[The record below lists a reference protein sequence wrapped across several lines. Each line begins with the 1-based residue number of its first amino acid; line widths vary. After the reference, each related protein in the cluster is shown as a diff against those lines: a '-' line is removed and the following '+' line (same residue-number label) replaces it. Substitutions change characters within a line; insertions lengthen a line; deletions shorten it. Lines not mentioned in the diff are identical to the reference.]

1 MIQTMVLPWTHQST
15 KDLLKTRIFNITEK
29 NYLKPDG
36 KTPFDAFVIDS
47 RHWVNIIAFNSKNE
61 ILLEKQFR
69 FGTNRIELEIP
80 GGIVERNE
88 DPFIAAKR
96 ELEEETGYRS
106 NHWEFLGV
114 VDSNP
119 AIFSNKCYTYAA
131 FDVESSG
138 HENPDTDEDIE
149 YFFKPASEVRKDIRE
164 GRITHTFIL
173 AAFYWLALKTELN

>member
-1 MIQTMVLPWTHQST
+1 MVNPWSYKST
-15 KDLLKTRIFNITEK
+15 KNLLETRIFNITEK

-36 KTPFDAFVIDS
+36 ITPFNAYVIDT

-61 ILLEKQFR
+61 ILMEKQFR

-80 GGIVERNE
+80 GGIVETNE
-88 DPFIAAKR
+88 DPLHAAQR

-106 NHWEFLGV
+106 DHWEFLGV

-119 AIFSNKCYTYAA
+119 AIFSNKCFTYVAY
-131 FDVESSG
+131 DVESTG
-138 HENPDTDEDIE
+138 QEKWDLDEDIE
-149 YFFKPASEVRKDIRE
+149 YFFKPASEVRRDIRE